1 MAFALQDIN
10 NIRTL
15 RAIARDTPMDV
26 LLELREKINVVVE
39 ERIQEEEEKK
49 IEQEIQKKKLEA
61 IIQKVNSEGIEVNEL
76 IAALGATGAKKAGKT
91 RAPRPA
97 KYKYVD
103 SNGKEKTWTGQGRT
117 PSVIQEAL
125 DNGKKLED
133 FSIDR

>member
-39 ERIQEEEEKK
+39 ERIQQEEEKK
-49 IEQEIQKKKLEA
+49 IEQEKQKEKLEA
-61 IIQKVNSEGIEVNEL
+61 IIQRVNSEGIEVNEL

-91 RAPRPA
+91 RAPRPP